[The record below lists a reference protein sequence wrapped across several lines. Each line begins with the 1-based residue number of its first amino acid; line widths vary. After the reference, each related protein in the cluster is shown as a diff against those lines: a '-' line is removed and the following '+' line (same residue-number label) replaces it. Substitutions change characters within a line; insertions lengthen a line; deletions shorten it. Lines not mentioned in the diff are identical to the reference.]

1 MNHIAAGFTTQPLVT
16 YLQAL
21 IAPLLLGTIGF
32 MAVVFLF
39 KREIT
44 KFAEFIV
51 LAIGVAI
58 VFYTPSII
66 QVLATGIAA
75 ALGVHS

>member
-1 MNHIAAGFTTQPLVT
+1 MILAAGFSTQPLVT
-16 YLQAL
+16 WLQGL

-39 KREIT
+39 RREIT
-44 KFAEFIV
+44 KFAEFLV
-51 LAIGVAI
+51 LAVGVAI
-58 VFYTPSII
+58 VFYTPQII
-66 QVLATGIAA
+66 QVLASGIAA

>member
-1 MNHIAAGFTTQPLVT
+1 MILAAGFSTQPLVT
-16 YLQAL
+16 YLQTL
-21 IAPLLLGTIGF
+21 IAPLLLGTIAF

-39 KREIT
+39 RREIT
-44 KFAEFIV
+44 KFAEFLV
-51 LAIGVAI
+51 LAVGVAI
-58 VFYTPSII
+58 VFYTPQII

>member
-1 MNHIAAGFTTQPLVT
+1 MILAAAFSTQPLVT
-16 YLQAL
+16 WLQGL
-21 IAPLLLGTIGF
+21 IAPLLLGTIGI
-32 MAVVFLF
+32 MAVIFLF

-58 VFYTPSII
+58 VFYTPQII

-75 ALGVHS
+75 RWG

>member
-1 MNHIAAGFTTQPLVT
+1 MILATGFSTQSLVT

-21 IAPLLLGTIGF
+21 IAPLLLGTIGI

-44 KFAEFIV
+44 KFAEFLV
-51 LAIGVAI
+51 LAVGVAI
-58 VFYTPSII
+58 VFYTPQVI
-66 QVLATGIAA
+66 QVIATGIAA

>member
-1 MNHIAAGFTTQPLVT
+1 MILAAALSTQPLVT
-16 YLQAL
+16 WLQAL

-44 KFAEFIV
+44 KFAEFIA
-51 LAIGVAI
+51 LAIGVAL
-58 VFYTPSII
+58 VFYFPGVI
-66 QVLATGIAA
+66 QTIATGIAG
-75 ALGVHS
+75 ALGVH